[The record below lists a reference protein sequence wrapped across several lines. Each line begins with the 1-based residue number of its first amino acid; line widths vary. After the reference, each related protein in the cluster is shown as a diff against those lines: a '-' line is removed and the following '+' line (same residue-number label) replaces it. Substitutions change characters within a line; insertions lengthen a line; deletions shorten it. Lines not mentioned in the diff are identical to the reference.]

1 MEVLERLVDWAV
13 ALTKCRSQRRQLSR
27 ACHAIPVMPFLPVFE
42 MGPMTMGEVYL
53 DRATGASK
61 LE

>member
-27 ACHAIPVMPFLPVFE
+27 AWFKAVMPFLPVFE